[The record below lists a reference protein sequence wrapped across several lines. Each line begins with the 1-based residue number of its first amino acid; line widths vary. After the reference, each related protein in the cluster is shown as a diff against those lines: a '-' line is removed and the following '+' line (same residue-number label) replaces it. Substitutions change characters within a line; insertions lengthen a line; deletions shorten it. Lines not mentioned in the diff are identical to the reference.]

1 MKQQE
6 LERDFWVEVG
16 DYSVGAD
23 LYEESTW
30 EIDDEGFMIVSED
43 PVFYNYVWFD
53 LWTARSVPQIG
64 SLEGTVD
71 LILKN
76 IYWNMKDN

>member
-6 LERDFWVEVG
+6 LERAYWVEVG
-16 DYSVGAD
+16 DTTVGAD
-23 LYEESTW
+23 LYEEGTW
-30 EIDDEGFMIVSED
+30 EIDPEGFMVADED
-43 PVFYNYVWFD
+43 PVFFNYVWFERG
-53 LWTARSVPQIG
+53 LHCAAQTG
-64 SLEGTVD
+64 SLEGTVY

>member
-6 LERDFWVEVG
+6 LERDYWVEVG

-23 LYEESTW
+23 LYEEGTW
-30 EIDDEGFMIVSED
+30 EIDPEGFMVADED
-43 PVFYNYVWFD
+43 PVFHNYVWFKRG
-53 LWTARSVPQIG
+53 LPCAPLF
-64 SLEGTVD
+64 SLEKTVD

>member
-6 LERDFWVEVG
+6 LERDYWVEVG

-23 LYEESTW
+23 LYEEGTW
-30 EIDDEGFMIVSED
+30 EIDPEGFMVAELD
-43 PVFYNYVWFD
+43 PVFHDYVWFYKGEYTGVD
-53 LWTARSVPQIG
+53 IPNEI
-64 SLEGTVD
+64 VD